1 MHKVGKLITKKNIII
16 VVFLLVIVIGFI
28 FIYNPYTTYFGFVQM
43 IKLEETGEE
52 YAITL
57 SGDFGT
63 RSTVLDEDEK
73 FTVVENDVPRE
84 EHIGSI

>member
-1 MHKVGKLITKKNIII
+1 
-16 VVFLLVIVIGFI
+16 
-28 FIYNPYTTYFGFVQM
+28 M